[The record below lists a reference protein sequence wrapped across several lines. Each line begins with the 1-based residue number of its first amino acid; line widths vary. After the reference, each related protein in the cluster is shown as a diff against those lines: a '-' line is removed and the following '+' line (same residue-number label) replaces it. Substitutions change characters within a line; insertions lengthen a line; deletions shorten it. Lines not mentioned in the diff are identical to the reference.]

1 MTSAAHRRARAVL
14 CRHANPGDTTVL
26 QIVDVAGPEEAARQV
41 AAGRAGVWEE
51 ADADLAR
58 LEKLGGRLVCPGDAE
73 WPARLDDLGGGRGR
87 DDPGRPYA
95 LWLLGPVDLATV
107 TARSIAIV
115 GSRAASEYGDHVARL
130 MAGRLVDRG
139 FAVISG
145 GAYGIDA
152 AAHQAALTAGGVT
165 VAVLASGVD
174 VPYPLKNSALLSRI
188 TAQGLVISEA
198 PPGSRPYR
206 HRFLSRNR
214 LIAALTSGTVIVE
227 AGLRSGALNTAR
239 HARRLGRPLMGVPG
253 PVTNS
258 QSAGVHAMLREHFE
272 ARLVTNAA
280 EVIEEAGAIGELAD
294 RPRAA
299 EGVRDRLPRALKD
312 LLEEMPSHEPITAD
326 QLANRV
332 GRSPAAVAAQLI
344 ELHDWGLVERC
355 TNGHRITELARAPAA
370 TVLGL

>member
-1 MTSAAHRRARAVL
+1 MTTSAHRRAWAVL
-14 CRHANPGDTTVL
+14 CRHANPGDPAIL
-26 QIVDVAGPEEAARQV
+26 QVVEAAGPNEAARQV
-41 AAGRAGVWEE
+41 ASGRAGVWEE

-58 LEKLGGRLVCPGDAE
+58 LEELGGRLVCPGDAE
-73 WPARLDDLGGGRGR
+73 WPARLDDLGLGRGR

-95 LWLLGPVDLATV
+95 LWLRGPVDLVAV
-107 TARSIAIV
+107 AARSVAVV
-115 GSRAASEYGDHVARL
+115 GSRAASGYGDHVARL
-130 MAGRLVDRG
+130 LAGGLVDRG
-139 FAVISG
+139 FAVVSG

-165 VAVLASGVD
+165 IAVLASGVD

-188 TAQGLVISEA
+188 SERGLVISET

-253 PVTNS
+253 SVTSS
-258 QSAGVHAMLREHFE
+258 QSAGVHVMLREHFE
-272 ARLVTNAA
+272 ARLVTTAA

-299 EGVRDRLPRALKD
+299 EGVRDRLPRPLND
-312 LLEEMPSHEPITAD
+312 LLEAVPSQEPITAA
-326 QLANRV
+326 QLANVV
-332 GRSPAAVAAQLI
+332 GRSPEAVAPMLVD
-344 ELHDWGLVERC
+344 LHDRGLMER
-355 TNGHRITELARAPAA
+355 GPDGYRITELGRAPAA
-370 TVLGL
+370 RRLDL